1 MDVKK
6 IQAAIEQL
14 KQGGLVIVM
23 DDLDREAEGDLV
35 GLASKATP
43 AKVNFMTKHARG
55 LMCVPMAPAVADRLE
70 LRQMTVDNTDPFG
83 TAFTISVDHHSTTT
97 GISAF
102 DRCRTIS
109 HLADPASRNAD
120 FYKPGHIF
128 PLVAKAGGVLERNGH
143 TEAAVDLAKLAGVE
157 PVAYICEILKD
168 NGEMARSP
176 ELHEMA
182 AEYGLP
188 IITIKDLQEYRRNPV
203 SRPVA
208 EVKLPSAYGDFRLRR
223 FAGDNLA
230 LIKGDLAGEE
240 PVLVRLHSECF
251 TGDVLGSLRCDCGP
265 QLHAAMERISAAGR
279 GVVLYLRQEG
289 RGIGL
294 ANKLRAYRLQE
305 QGYDTVEANEQLGFQ
320 PDERQYDLAAKI
332 LKQLGVRRV
341 ALLTNNPDKISQ
353 LGLDGIEIAR
363 RVPLEI
369 QPNRY
374 DRNYLTTKKEKFHH
388 LLTLEAD

>member
-128 PLVAKAGGVLERNGH
+128 PLGAKAGGVLERNGH
-143 TEAAVDLAKLAGVE
+143 TEAGVDLAKLAGVE

-320 PDERQYDLAAKI
+320 PDERQYDLAAKM

>member
-305 QGYDTVEANEQLGFQ
+305 QGYDTVEANEQLGFR
-320 PDERQYDLAAKI
+320 PDERQYDLAAKM

-353 LGLDGIEIAR
+353 LRLDGIEIAR

-374 DRNYLTTKKEKFHH
+374 DQRYLTTKKEKFHH

>member
-203 SRPVA
+203 SRPVE

-223 FAGDNLA
+223 FTGDNLA

-320 PDERQYDLAAKI
+320 PDERQYDLAAKM

>member
-143 TEAAVDLAKLAGVE
+143 TEAGVDLAKLAGVE
-157 PVAYICEILKD
+157 QVAYICEILKD

-320 PDERQYDLAAKI
+320 PDERQYDLAAKM

>member
-55 LMCVPMAPAVADRLE
+55 LMCVPMAPAAADRLE

-188 IITIKDLQEYRRNPV
+188 TIIIKDLQEYRRNPV
-203 SRPVA
+203 SRPVE
-208 EVKLPSAYGDFRLRR
+208 EVKLPSAYGNFRLRR

-320 PDERQYDLAAKI
+320 PDERQYDLAAKM

-353 LGLDGIEIAR
+353 LRLDGIEIAR

-374 DRNYLTTKKEKFHH
+374 DQRYLTTKKEKFHH

>member
-223 FAGDNLA
+223 FTGDNLA

-305 QGYDTVEANEQLGFQ
+305 QGYDTVEANEQLGFR
-320 PDERQYDLAAKI
+320 PDERQYDLAAKM

-341 ALLTNNPDKISQ
+341 ALLTNNPDKIGQ
-353 LGLDGIEIAR
+353 LRLDGIEITR

-374 DRNYLTTKKEKFHH
+374 DRHYLTTKKEKFHH

>member
-143 TEAAVDLAKLAGVE
+143 TEAGVDLAKLAGVE

-320 PDERQYDLAAKI
+320 PDERQYDLAAKM

>member
-188 IITIKDLQEYRRNPV
+188 IITIKVLQEYRRNPV

-223 FAGDNLA
+223 FTGDNLA
-230 LIKGDLAGEE
+230 LIKGNLAGEE

-320 PDERQYDLAAKI
+320 PDERQYDLAAKM

>member
-143 TEAAVDLAKLAGVE
+143 TEAGVDLAKLAGVE

-223 FAGDNLA
+223 FTGDNLA
-230 LIKGDLAGEE
+230 LIKGNLAGEE

-320 PDERQYDLAAKI
+320 PDERQYDLAAKM

>member
-143 TEAAVDLAKLAGVE
+143 TEAGVDLAKLAGVE

-203 SRPVA
+203 SRPVE

-320 PDERQYDLAAKI
+320 PDERQYDLAAKM

>member
-55 LMCVPMAPAVADRLE
+55 LMCVPMAPAAADRLE

-109 HLADPASRNAD
+109 HLADLASRNAD

-188 IITIKDLQEYRRNPV
+188 TITIKDLQEYRRNPV
-203 SRPVA
+203 SRPVE
-208 EVKLPSAYGDFRLRR
+208 EVKLPSAYGNFRLRR

-320 PDERQYDLAAKI
+320 PDERQYDLAAKM

-353 LGLDGIEIAR
+353 LRLDGIEIAR

-374 DRNYLTTKKEKFHH
+374 DQRYLTTKKEKFHH

>member
-203 SRPVA
+203 SRPVE

-223 FAGDNLA
+223 FTGDNLA
-230 LIKGDLAGEE
+230 LIKGDLTGEE
-240 PVLVRLHSECF
+240 PVMVRLHSECF

-265 QLHAAMERISAAGR
+265 QLHAAMERINATGR

-294 ANKLRAYRLQE
+294 ENKLRAYRLQE
-305 QGYDTVEANEQLGFQ
+305 QGYDTVEANEQLGFR
-320 PDERQYDLAAKI
+320 PDERQYDLAAKM

-353 LGLDGIEIAR
+353 LRLDGIEIAR

>member
-6 IQAAIEQL
+6 IQASIEQL

-143 TEAAVDLAKLAGVE
+143 TEAGVDLAKLAGVE

-320 PDERQYDLAAKI
+320 PDERQYDLAAKM

>member
-143 TEAAVDLAKLAGVE
+143 TEAGVDLAKLAGVE

-188 IITIKDLQEYRRNPV
+188 IITIKDLQEYRRHPV

-223 FAGDNLA
+223 FTGDNSA
-230 LIKGDLAGEE
+230 LIKGNLAGEA

-320 PDERQYDLAAKI
+320 PDERQYDLAAKM

>member
-14 KQGGLVIVM
+14 KQGRLVIVM

-55 LMCVPMAPAVADRLE
+55 LMCVPMAPAAADRLE

-188 IITIKDLQEYRRNPV
+188 TITIKDLQEYRRNPV
-203 SRPVA
+203 SRPVE
-208 EVKLPSAYGDFRLRR
+208 EVKLPSAYGNFRLRR

-320 PDERQYDLAAKI
+320 PDERQYDLAAKM

-353 LGLDGIEIAR
+353 LRLDGIEIAR

-374 DRNYLTTKKEKFHH
+374 DQRYLTTKKEKFHH

>member
-176 ELHEMA
+176 ELYEMA

-320 PDERQYDLAAKI
+320 PDERQYDLAAKM